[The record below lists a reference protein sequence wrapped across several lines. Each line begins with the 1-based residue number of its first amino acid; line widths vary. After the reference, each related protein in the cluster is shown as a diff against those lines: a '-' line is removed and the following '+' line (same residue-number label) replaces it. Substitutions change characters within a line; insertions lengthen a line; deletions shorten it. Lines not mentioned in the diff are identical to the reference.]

1 MRLPLVFNK
10 SIKDMAFLLTNYN
23 FLLTQLSNT
32 KLIKVDVS
40 DTSDTSQFVDWL
52 VSALVCDIKTANEE
66 ARAAKEKARAA
77 NEEARTAN
85 EEARAAKEEA
95 RAANE
100 EARSAKEEARAANEE
115 ARAAKE
121 EAKNLKISLDF
132 NTEIEMFL
140 KDEKIHEL
148 KVCIENLKDDVQKIK
163 DVVK

>member
-1 MRLPLVFNK
+1 MT
-10 SIKDMAFLLTNYN
+10 SLLTNYN

-121 EAKNLKISLDF
+121 EARAAKEEAKNLKISLDF

>member
-1 MRLPLVFNK
+1 MTSLSGIF
-10 SIKDMAFLLTNYN
+10 S
-23 FLLTQLSNT
+23 TQLSNT

-40 DTSDTSQFVDWL
+40 DTGDTSQFVDWL
-52 VSALVCDIKTANEE
+52 VSALVCDIKTANEKARVAKEE
-66 ARAAKEKARAA
+66 ARVAKEKARVA
-77 NEEARTAN
+77 NEEARV
-85 EEARAAKEEA
+85 
-95 RAANE
+95 
-100 EARSAKEEARAANEE
+100 
-115 ARAAKE
+115 AKE

>member
-1 MRLPLVFNK
+1 MTSLSGIF
-10 SIKDMAFLLTNYN
+10 S
-23 FLLTQLSNT
+23 TQLSNT

-40 DTSDTSQFVDWL
+40 DTGDTSQFVDWL
-52 VSALVCDIKTANEE
+52 VSALVCDIKTANEKARVAKEE
-66 ARAAKEKARAA
+66 ARVAKEEARVAKEEARVAKEKARVAKEKARVA
-77 NEEARTAN
+77 NEEARV
-85 EEARAAKEEA
+85 
-95 RAANE
+95 
-100 EARSAKEEARAANEE
+100 
-115 ARAAKE
+115 AKE